1 MRRYQ
6 QFILDGVGQNIEI
19 WSKLKGQ
26 IYLGDEDFVSDM
38 QSKIGKNQNDW
49 NIPKKQKRAV
59 AKSLP
64 EIEQNAVDRNSAIK
78 TAYATGVYSQHEIG
92 EFFNLHPSTVGV
104 IVRRA
109 SNS

>member
-1 MRRYQ
+1 
-6 QFILDGVGQNIEI
+6 
-19 WSKLKGQ
+19 
-26 IYLGDEDFVSDM
+26 M
-38 QSKIGKNQNDW
+38 QGKIGKKQNNG

-64 EIEQNAVDRNSAIK
+64 EIEQNAVDRNSAIQ
-78 TAYATGVYSQHEIG
+78 TAYATGVYSQREIG
-92 EFFNLHPSTVGV
+92 EFFNLHSSTVDV